1 VKRIERAP
9 RRCNVCCLS
18 DDVLG
23 MSGCDGGLA
32 DFEETYR
39 AHRLGLVRLAYL
51 MCGSRDLAEDLV
63 HDVFTS
69 AHPRWHVID
78 NPVAYLR
85 RAVVNRAKDE
95 QRRDVRRRG
104 APYPAA
110 SELVTHPP
118 EVDQTWALIQKL
130 PWERRA
136 VLVLHYYMDLPLV
149 EVARLLD
156 RRDGTVRSDHHRAL
170 DWLREELS

>member
-1 VKRIERAP
+1 
-9 RRCNVCCLS
+9 
-18 DDVLG
+18 
-23 MSGCDGGLA
+23 MSGCDEGPA

-39 AHRLGLVRLAYL
+39 THRLALVRLAYL
-51 MCGSRDLAEDLV
+51 MCGSRDQAEDLV

-69 AHPRWHVID
+69 AHPRWHAID
-78 NPVAYLR
+78 NHVAYLR

-95 QRRDVRRRG
+95 QRRDVRRRR
-104 APYPAA
+104 ARRTAA

-118 EVDQTWALIQKL
+118 EVDQTWTLIQKL

-136 VLVLHYYMDLPLV
+136 VLALHYYVDLPLV

-156 RRDGTVRSDHHRAL
+156 RPEGTVRSDHHRAL

>member
-1 VKRIERAP
+1 
-9 RRCNVCCLS
+9 
-18 DDVLG
+18 
-23 MSGCDGGLA
+23 MSACGDGPA

-39 AHRLGLVRLAYL
+39 AHWLALVRLAYL

-69 AHPRWHVID
+69 AHPRWHAID
-78 NPVAYLR
+78 NHEAYLR

-95 QRRDVRRRG
+95 QRREVRRRRG
-104 APYPAA
+104 PCPGA
-110 SELVTHPP
+110 SELVTYPP

-130 PWERRA
+130 PWKRRA
-136 VLVLHYYMDLPLV
+136 VLVLHYYVDLPLV
-149 EVARLLD
+149 DVARLLS
-156 RRDGTVRSDHHRAL
+156 RPEGTVRSDHRRAL

>member
-1 VKRIERAP
+1 
-9 RRCNVCCLS
+9 
-18 DDVLG
+18 
-23 MSGCDGGLA
+23 MSGCGDRPA

-39 AHRLGLVRLAYL
+39 AHRLALVRLAYL

-69 AHPRWHVID
+69 AHPRWQAID
-78 NPVAYLR
+78 NHVAYLR

-95 QRRDVRRRG
+95 QRREVRRRLAHNPG
-104 APYPAA
+104 APD
-110 SELVTHPP
+110 LVTHPP

-130 PWERRA
+130 PWKRRA
-136 VLVLHYYMDLPLV
+136 VLVLHYYVDIPLV
-149 EVARLLD
+149 DVARLLN
-156 RRDGTVRSDHHRAL
+156 RPEGTVRSDHHRAL